1 MLHIESIAIAENLSN
16 LKACAMALK
25 TNYPKEKLG
34 AVRVESV
41 QVRKAIP
48 VCTGLAGL

>member
-34 AVRVESV
+34 TVRVDKSGK
-41 QVRKAIP
+41 QFQFAQ
-48 VCTGLAGL
+48 A